1 MAQPEKG
8 ALTAVPLTGA
18 DAAAAVVAEW
28 DEGRAVLLLDP
39 RAPAP
44 ERRRIL
50 DALRPTHQLGEWGV
64 RALPGGIPV
73 DREVAAVVAT
83 SGTSGEPKGV
93 ELTWAGLAASAEASR
108 RALDSAER
116 SGAHASAGL
125 GPAKRDQNGGGDS
138 GWLCCLPVHGIGG
151 LGMVARGWST
161 KVPVEVVARFDP
173 AAVGDTGASF
183 TSLVPTTLRRC
194 LDAGVDLSRFHA
206 ILVGGAP
213 LDPALRARA
222 EAAGAAVVSTYGMTE
237 TWGGVVYDGHALD
250 GVEVRLGDSDEILV
264 RGPMVMRGYRLHPD
278 DTAAALSSGG
288 WLHTGDAGAW
298 EQADTPF
305 GHGARLRV
313 VDRLRDLIVSGGVNV
328 SPTEVEAVL
337 QGHPG
342 VADVGVVGT
351 ADADWGERVVAH
363 VVAADADDPPSLDG
377 LRAYAAEQLSTAKLP
392 RQLVLVAEVPRS
404 SGGKTLR
411 RLLAGLRTP
420 EDGYDP
426 SV

>member
-1 MAQPEKG
+1 VAQPEKG
-8 ALTAVPLTGA
+8 ALTAVPLAGA
-18 DAAAAVVAEW
+18 DAAAAIVAEW
-28 DEGRAVLLLDP
+28 DEGRAVLPLDP

-50 DALRPTHQLGEWGV
+50 DVLRPTHQLGEWGV
-64 RALPGGIPV
+64 RALPGGTPV
-73 DREVAAVVAT
+73 DLEVAAVVAT

-93 ELTWAGLAASAEASR
+93 ELTWAGLAASAEAGR
-108 RALDSAER
+108 RALDPAER
-116 SGAHASAGL
+116 SGHASAG
-125 GPAKRDQNGGGDS
+125 S

-151 LGMVARGWST
+151 LGVVARTWST
-161 KVPVEVVARFDP
+161 GVPLDMVARFDP
-173 AAVGDTGASF
+173 GAVGATGASF

-194 LDAGVDLSRFHA
+194 LDAGVDLSRFRA

-213 LDPALRARA
+213 LDPALCARA

-250 GVEVRLGDSDEILV
+250 GVEVRLGDDDEILV
-264 RGPMVMRGYRLHPD
+264 RGPMVMRGYRLSPD
-278 DTAAALSSGG
+278 DTAVALSTDG

-363 VVAADADDPPSLDG
+363 VVAVDADDPPSLAD
-377 LRAYAAEQLSTAKLP
+377 LRTFAAEQLSTAKLP
-392 RQLVLVAEVPRS
+392 RQLVLVTEVPRS

-411 RLLAGLRTP
+411 RLLAGLKTP